1 MLSTKIQ
8 LAHKVQR
15 ECKVRFVLLCVT
27 VGSHLVCWCGI
38 RCSGISLSL
47 AVWGGG

>member
-27 VGSHLVCWCGI
+27 VGSHLVVGV
-38 RCSGISLSL
+38 G
-47 AVWGGG
+47 